1 MQILRRTSRGTAA
14 AAAGA
19 GGFGRCGLV
28 SGLCCG
34 FCSLR
39 SEGGAS
45 VRPGGTP
52 GGPLHVS
59 RGDRCAQGGPLHVSR
74 GDRSASRGRERP
86 GRGRAWD
93 GCADKASC
101 FSAQLIEYQTEL
113 EPDIIPCKTN
123 ASRMARNNPC
133 ACDRMASPLQLH
145 SMFDKLGILYCGGM
159 LLSARP

>member
-59 RGDRCAQGGPLHVSR
+59 W